1 MVNWLSELDDSE
13 QKSINVLNDKGL
25 GREPKKDKEVGLFDG
40 AASAPF
46 RGVLAGGVK
55 VVDTA
60 MKPID
65 RIGDHLGWAI
75 DEIQSGDMYEPLDVR
90 KKSFEQ
96 IYADNNKERRN
107 KLVMEI
113 DQLQDTENTGTAGNI
128 LFGVSDFATRAL
140 GGSLVGGPIGA
151 VASTGLS
158 ETNYSYQELRHK
170 GVDEDTAIKVA
181 ATDGAV
187 AGVSAA
193 LPISWGLKG
202 TGGIA
207 TDALA
212 SVGGSTALSVGG
224 QAFSGEILKSNDY
237 VKQAKK
243 YEITGENVGT
253 ELALNALLFGASRYA
268 QVKSNLSPE
277 KHSTAV
283 ESSLALNE
291 IELDDLSNPV
301 KTSDAVQENNHLKNM
316 DSALNSLNSG
326 KTVKVPHK
334 VEGQQKQA
342 VVSIPPSEY
351 KNIRYDDPRLDSLLH
366 AKADQMNMDWAVPL
380 LLSIRRAGEKSNNN
394 QVSSVGA
401 KSIMQIM
408 PKTQEGLE
416 RNYKKKWDINNPED
430 ATEMALYLVKEM
442 SEQYKTKD
450 PYVLAAHYNGGFA
463 NGKAMQKNGKPK
475 AQETINYVNRV
486 RDFISGGESAK
497 YNGNNVSKATAMD
510 GSSYDVAYEVKALD
524 DLITSND
531 SAYGMNPNYPSELQ
545 PRNRTREA
553 SRQQI
558 EEMANDLRPEWLA
571 ESAKLQDGA
580 PIIGMDNVV
589 ESGNGRT
596 LAINKA
602 YEIGKAEDYRNMVES
617 YAKELGIDI
626 SAINKPV
633 LVRKRLTET
642 DRVQFTKLANESD
655 VAHFSATE
663 RAKTDSDR
671 LPDSSL
677 LKINNDG
684 SINLDGSMD
693 FVRGFIERLPTS
705 ERANVMTSD
714 GRLSQDGKR
723 RIESAIAQNAYGDS
737 SLISRLA
744 ESLDDDSKTVLN
756 ALLRSAPQLAQ
767 LGDLVKQGGRHY
779 NTLAKDLAQAAQK
792 LSDLKANGLN
802 VDDYLKQELL
812 FDDGLSTGAKDF
824 LNVFDQNKRS
834 AKGISEN
841 IQSKIDEVEAMGDPR
856 QGSLFGDSPEEAAAL
871 DIILNNP
878 DQEISVSRIRPD
890 GEPEEITMTLRERLD
905 ELEAEAKQSQQDIL
919 ASQTAISCAL
929 QFGA

>member
-13 QKSINVLNDKGL
+13 QKSIDDLNYKGF
-25 GREPKKDKEVGLFDG
+25 GAKPKKSKEAGFFDG

-46 RGVLAGGVK
+46 RGALAGGVK

-60 MKPID
+60 MKPIE

-75 DEIQSGDMYEPLDVR
+75 DEIQSGDMYESLDVR

-96 IYADNNKERRN
+96 IHTENNKERRN

-113 DQLQDTENTGTAGNI
+113 EQLQDAENTGTAGNI

-158 ETNYSYQELRHK
+158 ETNYSYQELTNK
-170 GVDEDTAIKVA
+170 GVDEDTAMKVA

-202 TGGIA
+202 TGGLA
-207 TDALA
+207 TDALV

-224 QAFSGEILKSNDY
+224 QAFSGEILKSNNY
-237 VKQAKK
+237 SKQAKK
-243 YEITGENVGT
+243 YEITAESVGT
-253 ELALNALLFGASRYA
+253 ELALNALLFGGSRYA
-268 QVKSNLSPE
+268 QVKSNLDPE

-291 IELDDLSNPV
+291 IELDDLSKPV
-301 KTSDAVQENNHLKNM
+301 ETSDAIQENNHLKNM
-316 DSALNSLNSG
+316 DSALNSLNTG
-326 KTVKVPHK
+326 KTVNVPHK
-334 VEGQQKQA
+334 IEGQQKQT
-342 VVSIPPSEY
+342 VVNIPPSEY

-366 AKADQMNMDWAVPL
+366 AKADEMNMDWAVPL

-408 PKTQEGLE
+408 PKTQAGLE

-475 AQETINYVNRV
+475 AKETINYVNRI
-486 RDFISGGESAK
+486 RDFIGNEDYKK
-497 YNGNNVSKATAMD
+497 YSGNNISKATAMD
-510 GSSYDVAYEVKALD
+510 GSSYDVAYEVKSLD
-524 DLITSND
+524 ELITSND
-531 SAYGMNPNYPSELQ
+531 AAYGVNPNYPSELQ

-580 PIIGMDNVV
+580 PIIGMDNIV

-602 YEIGKAEDYRNMVES
+602 YEIGKAENYRNKVES

-626 SAINKPV
+626 SGINKPV

-655 VAHFSATE
+655 VAQFSATE

-671 LPDSSL
+671 LPDLSL
-677 LKINNDG
+677 LKINQDG
-684 SINLDGSMD
+684 SVNIDGSMD
-693 FVRGFIERLPTS
+693 FVRGFIDQLPTS

-802 VDDYLKQELL
+802 VDDYLKQDLL

-878 DQEISVSRIRPD
+878 DQEISVTRTRSN
-890 GEPEEITMTLRERLD
+890 GETEEITMTLRERLD

-929 QFGA
+929 QFGG